1 MIDPSIHLKL
11 DQMLAAQSAQA
22 QATAQIEHAITALT
36 RGLSALS
43 DDLATQREVLA
54 KLAEAM
60 SAEQDGGEMR
70 DLIRRIEASLTQIA
84 GDGRRTLAALTGL
97 PQAVADAV
105 ADGVRLS
112 KSGE

>member
-1 MIDPSIHLKL
+1 MSDPSIHLKL
-11 DQMLAAQSAQA
+11 DRILTAQDAQA
-22 QATAQIEHAITALT
+22 QATAQLEHAIIALT

-84 GDGRRTLAALTGL
+84 GDGRRTLAALTAL
-97 PQAVADAV
+97 PQAVADAI
-105 ADGVRLS
+105 ADGVRIAQPHV
-112 KSGE
+112 